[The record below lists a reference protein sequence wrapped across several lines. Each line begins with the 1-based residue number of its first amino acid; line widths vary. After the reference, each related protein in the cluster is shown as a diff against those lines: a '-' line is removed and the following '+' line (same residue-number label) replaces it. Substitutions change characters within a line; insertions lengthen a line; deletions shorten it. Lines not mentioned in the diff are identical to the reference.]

1 MANTY
6 TVKKGDTLSGIAAAN
21 STTVA
26 ALAKLNDIDNP
37 KLINVGQVLTL
48 SSSRSNGSTKKKKN
62 TTSKPKIKQF
72 GLQSD
77 TETTVFATWQWDKD
91 NTKEYQTKWYYATGD
106 GIWFTGDSSTTT
118 SKQATYNAPSN
129 ATKVKFKVKPISKKK
144 KKNGKETT
152 HWTANWSTEKIYCFK
167 DNPPDTPSVP
177 TVTITTSKDNKTSKL
192 TAEVDCYDT
201 KTTHIAFEV
210 VKNDKTKVK
219 TGVAK
224 VVTKHASWSCN
235 VDPGNEYKVR
245 ARGARIVS
253 YTGYINS
260 TKTKAN
266 YEYGE
271 YSEYS
276 ANASTGPSTPGGW
289 VSLKALSE
297 TEIQLDWKNV
307 KNATSYEVQY
317 TTEKRYFDSSSEVQS
332 HTVDSVVG
340 HAEITGLESGKE
352 YFFRVR
358 AINDAGNSAWTEIA
372 SCIVGK
378 KPSAPTTWSSTTT
391 VITGEQLNLYWV
403 HNSEDGSSQTV
414 AELEL
419 TVNGVTE
426 VYTVNN
432 DRSEEEKDKTSV
444 YPVDTSNYDEGAEI
458 QWRVRTKGVVNEYS
472 DWSIQRTVNVYAQ
485 PTLAL
490 AITNQNGDSI
500 DTVEEFPF
508 YISGEAGP
516 SSQKPIGY
524 YLAITANEGYKTV
537 DQIGNE
543 KIVTAGEQIYA
554 KNFDISGELSVEI
567 SAGNIDLE
575 NNVSYKVECRVSM
588 DSGLTADNTSEFTVS
603 WTDLEYEPNAEISID
618 TDDVSARIMPYLE
631 GEEEEI
637 PMFDISTAKWR
648 LGNGSENYAIND
660 ICYGGGYKTGFVAV
674 GNNGTILFSEDG
686 VNWSKCPCYDTDG
699 NLIEE
704 THNFTIVSYCGSFI
718 VAGSDMDY
726 IYIGNYNCSEFT
738 MTKASNSE
746 LTTSFTVTGIDYGYV
761 PNPEY
766 TGEKRNISIMVG
778 NDTSTTNSHV
788 LYSTDNSKWIHVDKT
803 MSDQLNMYN
812 LKDVAFGNNEFVAI
826 GDTGI
831 FYSEDGITWNKS
843 DNTLS
848 KSVNEVS
855 FDKDTS
861 KFIAV
866 GDYLVALSE
875 DGINWTEYN
884 NNAVNANSIAYG
896 MFYGES
902 AYWIVSDDG
911 LISSLSENLQWNDS
925 GNSVESQNSKIVY
938 HNNTFIIS
946 GLRGIYY
953 VRTELFTYHSHW
965 NQISNIDFK
974 YSEEDFDG
982 SIIEYNTTVPTKMA
996 YGDGKAIIIAG
1007 LSIWYSDDWMNW
1019 KSVITYNDTVIVNPD
1034 STYNIS
1040 IGHFGTAVGYGD
1052 GKFVLVTSTTDD
1064 HAIISGYSEDGIDWK
1079 FNIVDD
1085 LGHTFG
1091 VGNIGFGN
1099 GIFICGLD
1107 NASGSIA
1114 SLDGINWNYSSAP
1127 GDYDYIYAGDIF
1139 YSIGNNSSHYS
1150 EDNGV
1155 NWTQMTFDDVDY
1167 TSMLVLIAYG
1177 NDTYVGIGDNG
1188 VVFISKDGIN
1198 WKKVYKFENTSF
1210 SYYGYGYCQG
1220 YLIFGMDK
1228 FMLFDKTHTYVS
1240 ENGISWAE
1248 CDEMDEGN
1256 KIITINYSEGNY
1268 NCVDVYGN
1276 VYALE
1281 SEGTFP
1287 DCSLSVYRREFDGTF
1302 VELMTGIQNGSNT
1315 TITDPHPALD
1325 YARYRI
1331 VAIDNNTGAVSYCDL
1346 PGEPV
1351 GEKSIIIQWDEK
1363 WSNFNTTEEDETEEP
1378 PWSGSLLKLP
1388 YNIDVSDKYDMDV
1401 SHVEYIGRR
1410 NPVSYYGTQ
1419 IGETASWS
1427 VDIPKD
1433 DKDTLYALR
1442 RLAIY
1447 MGDVYV
1453 REPSGSGYWAS
1464 IKVSFSQTH
1473 CELTIPVTLDIT
1485 RVEGGV

>member
-6 TVKKGDTLSGIAAAN
+6 KVKKGDKLSGIAAAN

-26 ALAKLNDIDNP
+26 ALVKLNDIDDP
-37 KLINVGQVLTL
+37 KHIVVGQVLTL
-48 SSSRSNGSTKKKKN
+48 SGSAPKKKKN

-144 KKNGKETT
+144 KKNGKETSY
-152 HWTANWSTEKIYCFK
+152 WTANWSTEKVYCFK

-210 VKNDKTKVK
+210 VKNDKTKVE

-276 ANASTGPSTPGGW
+276 ANVSTGPSTPAGW

-297 TEIQLDWKNV
+297 TEVQLDWKNV

-317 TTEKRYFDSSSEVQS
+317 TTKKRYFDSSSEVQS

-358 AINDAGNSAWTEIA
+358 AINDTGNSAWTEMA

-543 KIVTAGEQIYA
+543 KIVTAGEQVYA
-554 KNFDISGELSVEI
+554 KNFDISGELSVEL

-588 DSGLTADNTSEFTVS
+588 DSGLTAESTLGFTVS

-618 TDDVSARIMPYLE
+618 TDDVSARIMPYCGGDDDSE
-631 GEEEEI
+631 AEI
-637 PMFDISTAKWR
+637 LWSKLSEINFEYTYDTYNYTKIAYGDGKILVSI
-648 LGNGSENYAIND
+648 GSDLWY
-660 ICYGGGYKTGFVAV
+660 
-674 GNNGTILFSEDG
+674 SEDG
-686 VNWSKCPCYDTDG
+686 INWVLSVNSNNIYMDEYGNRWRLLDAAQGISYGDGKFIFIAPGTNVDT
-699 NLIEE
+699 I
-704 THNFTIVSYCGSFI
+704 T
-718 VAGSDMDY
+718 
-726 IYIGNYNCSEFT
+726 
-738 MTKASNSE
+738 
-746 LTTSFTVTGIDYGYV
+746 TTSSNVTVSSGPGQEQAIITA
-761 PNPEY
+761 
-766 TGEKRNISIMVG
+766 
-778 NDTSTTNSHV
+778 
-788 LYSTDNSKWIHVDKT
+788 YSTDCINWTTNIERQGNSFSTYKIAYGNGRFIAGMGNTSNLISFDGISWVKLSLKGTMYDIVYANDKFFAIGEST
-803 MSDQLNMYN
+803 TYYSEDY
-812 LKDVAFGNNEFVAI
+812 GNNWIELGTRIVTVTYGNGKYI
-826 GDTGI
+826 GICNTNITPDPSRPWVSHT
-831 FYSEDGITWNKS
+831 YLQVYTSEDGITW
-843 DNTLS
+843 T
-848 KSVNEVS
+848 EGYM
-855 FDKDTS
+855 F
-861 KFIAV
+861 
-866 GDYLVALSE
+866 E
-875 DGINWTEYN
+875 DFNG
-884 NNAVNANSIAYG
+884 SIGYYSYGYSGGYIIYG
-896 MFYGES
+896 M
-902 AYWIVSDDG
+902 
-911 LISSLSENLQWNDS
+911 
-925 GNSVESQNSKIVY
+925 
-938 HNNTFIIS
+938 
-946 GLRGIYY
+946 
-953 VRTELFTYHSHW
+953 
-965 NQISNIDFK
+965 
-974 YSEEDFDG
+974 
-982 SIIEYNTTVPTKMA
+982 
-996 YGDGKAIIIAG
+996 
-1007 LSIWYSDDWMNW
+1007 
-1019 KSVITYNDTVIVNPD
+1019 
-1034 STYNIS
+1034 
-1040 IGHFGTAVGYGD
+1040 
-1052 GKFVLVTSTTDD
+1052 GKFVL
-1064 HAIISGYSEDGIDWK
+1064 YY
-1079 FNIVDD
+1079 
-1085 LGHTFG
+1085 HT
-1091 VGNIGFGN
+1091 
-1099 GIFICGLD
+1099 
-1107 NASGSIA
+1107 
-1114 SLDGINWNYSSAP
+1114 Y
-1127 GDYDYIYAGDIF
+1127 
-1139 YSIGNNSSHYS
+1139 
-1150 EDNGV
+1150 
-1155 NWTQMTFDDVDY
+1155 
-1167 TSMLVLIAYG
+1167 
-1177 NDTYVGIGDNG
+1177 
-1188 VVFISKDGIN
+1188 
-1198 WKKVYKFENTSF
+1198 
-1210 SYYGYGYCQG
+1210 
-1220 YLIFGMDK
+1220 
-1228 FMLFDKTHTYVS
+1228 TYVS
-1240 ENGISWAE
+1240 EDGVTWTKCTDMN
-1248 CDEMDEGN
+1248 EGN
-1256 KIITINYSEGNY
+1256 DIRAIEYTEGKFI
-1268 NCVDVYGN
+1268 CIDRYGN
-1276 VYALE
+1276 VYKLQSDASL
-1281 SEGTFP
+1281 P

-1351 GEKSIIIQWDEK
+1351 GEKSIIIQWNEK

-1427 VDIPKD
+1427 VDIDKK
-1433 DKDTLYALR
+1433 DKDILYALR

-1473 CELTIPVTLDIT
+1473 CGLTIPVTLDIT